1 LVNLTVPVVPLSE
14 AFHEF
19 VMDEPDGRVVLTVQW
34 LIDEEPAVT
43 VNVAL

>member
-1 LVNLTVPVVPLSE
+1 LVNLTVPLVPLGE

-19 VMDEPDGRVVLTVQW
+19 VMAEPDGKVVVTVQ
-34 LIDEEPAVT
+34 LVIGEVPAVT